1 MDCRDCHR
9 PRATTGD
16 QTHDL
21 ARGTTVYRFAR
32 MFFTT
37 ETNPKSKIQNPKS
50 QLPVLGH
57 LDMNQSTASAPAS
70 HDEVLAILNRAFA
83 DRHHSWAEYI
93 LEAGSYIRE
102 EDAPLRGAIE
112 QIAAS
117 DRAAAERLT
126 GVIEGLEGIPQ
137 APPYAHQVA
146 ELNYLSLDFL
156 RNALRD
162 ELSRQ
167 VKDYDRQLPLL
178 EHCAAARNVLYSIT
192 QTLRAQIAQ
201 LA

>member
-1 MDCRDCHR
+1 
-9 PRATTGD
+9 
-16 QTHDL
+16 
-21 ARGTTVYRFAR
+21 
-32 MFFTT
+32 MFFIPGS
-37 ETNPKSKIQNPKS
+37 NPKSKIQNPKS
-50 QLPVLGH
+50 QSLVPGH
-57 LDMNQSTASAPAS
+57 LDMNPSTASAPAS

-93 LEAGSYIRE
+93 LKAGSYIRG
-102 EDAPLRGAIE
+102 EDASLRRAIE

-117 DRAAAERLT
+117 DRAAAERLAD
-126 GVIEGLEGIPQ
+126 VIEGLEGIPQ

-167 VKDYDRQLPLL
+167 VKDYERQWPLL

-201 LA
+201 LT

>member
-1 MDCRDCHR
+1 MNE
-9 PRATTGD
+9 AT
-16 QTHDL
+16 
-21 ARGTTVYRFAR
+21 
-32 MFFTT
+32 
-37 ETNPKSKIQNPKS
+37 I
-50 QLPVLGH
+50 
-57 LDMNQSTASAPAS
+57 SAPVS
-70 HDEVLAILNRAFA
+70 HDEMVAILNTAFA
-83 DRHHSWAEYI
+83 DRYHSWAEYI
-93 LEAGSYIRE
+93 LEAGSHIRE
-102 EDAPLRGAIE
+102 EDASLRRTIE

-117 DRAAAERLT
+117 DRAAAERLAD
-126 GVIEGLEGIPQ
+126 VIESLDGIPQ

-167 VKDYDRQLPLL
+167 VTDYERQWPLI
-178 EHCAAARNVLYSIT
+178 EQCAAARDVLYSIT